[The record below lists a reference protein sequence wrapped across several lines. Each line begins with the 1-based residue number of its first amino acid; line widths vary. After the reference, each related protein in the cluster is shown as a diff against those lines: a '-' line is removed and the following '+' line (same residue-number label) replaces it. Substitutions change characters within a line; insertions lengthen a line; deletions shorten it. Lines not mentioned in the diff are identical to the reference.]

1 MHVLI
6 INASPRVKQYSNTD
20 KILSKFTEG
29 LKEEGA
35 TFTQYEL
42 SDKRNWDEI
51 RNAYYENN
59 NILIAMP
66 LFVECV
72 PGILM
77 EFLETLTPKNDGTK
91 VSFILQGGF
100 YEGSQLRCGETYLEM
115 LAKNLGLEYA
125 GTLVKGGNFG
135 IRLAEG
141 EARDKQVE
149 PYKEMGVEF
158 AKEGSFFSP
167 KCKAFA
173 GPEQFPLP
181 VRIMVGMAFKFAM
194 PSYFTK
200 ASKTFGATRPLN
212 YRPYK

>member
-1 MHVLI
+1 V
-6 INASPRVKQYSNTD
+6 INASPRVKKLSNTD
-20 KILSKFTEG
+20 KILNKFTEG
-29 LKEEGA
+29 LKEEGVD
-35 TFTQYEL
+35 FTQYEL

-51 RNAYYENN
+51 RNAYNESK

-77 EFLETLTPKNDGTK
+77 EFAETLIPKHDGTK
-91 VSFILQGGF
+91 ISYILQGGF
-100 YEGSQLRCGETYLEM
+100 YEASQLRCGEAYLEI
-115 LAKNLGLEYA
+115 LTKELGLEYA
-125 GTLVKGGNFG
+125 GTLVKGGNFI

-141 EARDKQVE
+141 EARDKVVE
-149 PYKEMGVEF
+149 PFKEMGKEF
-158 AKEGSFFSP
+158 AKEGSFFGP

-181 VRIMVGMAFKFAM
+181 VRIIVGMGFKFAM

-200 ASKTFGATRPLN
+200 ASKSFGAKKPLN
-212 YRPYK
+212 YRPYE

>member
-42 SDKRNWDEI
+42 SDRRSWDEI
-51 RNAYYENN
+51 RKAYTESKD
-59 NILIAMP
+59 ILIAMP

-72 PGILM
+72 PGLLM

-100 YEGSQLRCGETYLEM
+100 YEASQLRCGETYLEM

-149 PYKEMGVEF
+149 PFKEMGAEF

-173 GPEQFPLP
+173 GPEQF
-181 VRIMVGMAFKFAM
+181 
-194 PSYFTK
+194 
-200 ASKTFGATRPLN
+200 
-212 YRPYK
+212 

>member
-20 KILSKFTEG
+20 KILGAFTKG
-29 LKEEGA
+29 LSEEGV
-35 TFTQYEL
+35 TFSQYEL
-42 SDKRNWDEI
+42 SDRRSWDEI
-51 RNAYYENN
+51 RNAYYENR
-59 NILIAMP
+59 NILIAVP

-100 YEGSQLRCGETYLEM
+100 YEGAQLRCGEKYLEI
-115 LAKNLGLEYA
+115 LTKELGLEYA
-125 GTLVKGGNFG
+125 GTLVKGGNFS

-141 EARDKQVE
+141 EARNQMVE
-149 PYKEMGVEF
+149 PFKEMGVEF
-158 AKEGSFFSP
+158 AREGSFFGP
-167 KCKAFA
+167 KCKAFT
-173 GPEQFPLP
+173 GPEQYPFM
-181 VRIMVGMAFKFAM
+181 VRMMVGVAFKTAM
-194 PSYFTK
+194 PMFFKK
-200 ASKTFGATRPLN
+200 AAEAFGATKPLS

>member
-6 INASPRVKQYSNTD
+6 INASPRVKKFSNTD
-20 KILSKFTEG
+20 KILDKFTEG
-29 LKEEGA
+29 LKEEGV
-35 TFTQYEL
+35 TFTRFEI

-51 RNAYYENN
+51 RSAYIESK

-72 PGILM
+72 PGLLM
-77 EFLETLTPKNDGTK
+77 EFLETLKPKNDGTK

-100 YEGSQLRCGETYLEM
+100 YEGAQLRCGEKYLEI
-115 LAKNLGLEYA
+115 LTKELGLEYG

-141 EARDKQVE
+141 EARDKVVE
-149 PYKEMGVEF
+149 PFKEMGAEF
-158 AKEGSFFSP
+158 AREGSFFSP

-200 ASKTFGATRPLN
+200 ASKSFGAKKPLN